1 MKLDQ
6 RLDERV
12 QAACRA
18 SFCKSFRFR
27 RAAVIV
33 PAKAAVIRED
43 AAFDSAVL
51 KP

>member
-18 SFCKSFRFR
+18 SFRKSFRFR

-33 PAKAAVIRED
+33 PAKAGVIRKG
-43 AAFDSAVL
+43 AAFDRLL